1 MRPTCTWAT
10 PLKPSAGSA
19 RSTATPCGSR
29 MPALGR
35 ISTRALTP
43 ASAPSRGAS
52 RPDRGAARALD
63 PVSERLAGDALVR
76 LDVARLRA
84 RDDVVG
90 NRRGGRELVPSA
102 ATRPVAHVL
111 LVKARLPMPGL
122 EALGRPVAGG
132 VRGEHLVGDHQLA
145 VEADAEL
152 ELRVGEDHAALA

>member
-1 MRPTCTWAT
+1 MRPTCTLAT

-43 ASAPSRGAS
+43 ASALSRGAS

-90 NRRGGRELVPSA
+90 NRRGGGGLGPPPPP
-102 ATRPVAHVL
+102 RPPPHRLRVEP
-111 LVKARLPMPGL
+111 RLPL
-122 EALGRPVAGG
+122 
-132 VRGEHLVGDHQLA
+132 
-145 VEADAEL
+145 
-152 ELRVGEDHAALA
+152 